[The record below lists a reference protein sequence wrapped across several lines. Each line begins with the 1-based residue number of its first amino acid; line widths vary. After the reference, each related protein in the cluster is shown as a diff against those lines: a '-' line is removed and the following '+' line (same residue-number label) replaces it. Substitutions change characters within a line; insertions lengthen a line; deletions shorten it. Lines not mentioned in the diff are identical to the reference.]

1 MPEYGEQTII
11 GNNIRPEY
19 YAKGKF
25 ECVDMIQVMC
35 GKSGVLD
42 FEIGNVIKYIW
53 RYEDKNGVE
62 DLKKA
67 RTYLDMAISKMEE

>member
-1 MPEYGEQTII
+1 MSEYEEQTII

-19 YAKGKF
+19 YANGNL
-25 ECVDMIQVMC
+25 ECIDVIETMC

-42 FEIGNVIKYIW
+42 FEIGNVLKYIW
-53 RYEDKNGVE
+53 RYKDKNGVE

-67 RTYLDMAISKMEE
+67 RTYLDMAINKMEE